1 MIAPPGLAGVVVADT
16 TVGDLRGEDGF
27 FHYRQHD
34 AVELAARRSYEDVC
48 ALLLDG
54 ALPRDGSFSAELRSA
69 RGVDVDPPVV
79 GSPAAAVRTAVSL
92 LGAAEG
98 MLPVVDLD
106 VAARR
111 RDCVRLIAALPTLVG
126 AVHRRSPVVGRDD
139 LGHGANLLWLLT
151 GEEPDPGVAAAL
163 ERYLVIAL
171 DHGFNTSTFAARVIV
186 SSGADVASAVVG
198 AIGALSGPRH
208 GGAPSRVLD
217 LLDRVS
223 DDDPAG
229 ELERLVAGGARVPGF
244 GHRIYRSED
253 PRATFLR
260 GVASSAGARRYD
272 AALAV
277 ERAATELL
285 APKGLSVNV
294 ELWAA
299 VVLDH
304 CGIPRELFTPVFA
317 CSRVAGWCANLL
329 EQASDPRVIRPSA
342 RYVGPPPPEPVP
354 EV

>member
-16 TVGDLRGEDGF
+16 TVGDLRGDEGF

-34 AVELAARRSYEDVC
+34 AVELAARRSFEDVC

-54 ALPRDGSFSAELRSA
+54 ALPRDGSFASELRSA
-69 RGVDVDPPVV
+69 RGVDVDVPVV
-79 GSPAAAVRTAVSL
+79 GSPTAAVRTAVSL

-98 MLPVVDLD
+98 MRPVTDLD
-106 VAARR
+106 AAARR

-126 AVHRRSPVVGRDD
+126 AVHRGSPVVGRDD

-151 GEEPDPGVAAAL
+151 GEEPEPSVAAAL

-217 LLDRVS
+217 LLDQ
-223 DDDPAG
+223 DDPLDA
-229 ELERLVAGGARVPGF
+229 LDRLVAGGGRVPGF
-244 GHRIYRSED
+244 GHRVYRTED

-260 GVASSAGARRYD
+260 GVASSVGARRHD
-272 AALAV
+272 VAVAV

-329 EQASDPRVIRPSA
+329 EQAADPRIIRPSA